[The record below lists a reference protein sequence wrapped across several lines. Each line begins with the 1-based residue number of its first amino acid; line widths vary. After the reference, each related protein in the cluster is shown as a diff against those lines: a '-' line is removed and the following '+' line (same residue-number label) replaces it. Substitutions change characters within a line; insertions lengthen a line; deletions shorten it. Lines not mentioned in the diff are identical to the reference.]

1 MVLFQES
8 VDYRTF
14 LSCATAVMRLVP
26 VQLLAYCLM
35 PNHFHMVVQPT
46 EDGQLSAFMKRLEG
60 THSKRWHVRRQTT
73 GTGAVY
79 QGRFKAFPIQSN
91 RHFYTVCRYVER
103 NALRAGLVNRA
114 EDWPW
119 GSLGQRCN
127 NSHYVPLSSWPILQ
141 PSDWTDLVNGSEST
155 AQLNDVRQSVATGR
169 PFGEPQWAVATAL
182 DLRLESTLRP
192 RGRPRKKTWGVVFL
206 KKIHP
211 TSFLL
216 TGRTISP
223 GRAGGPRCR
232 GRGGRRPSPSR
243 GSP

>member
-1 MVLFQES
+1 MTGGMPYRHGRGTAGVPFHVLNRGVRRMELFDES

-14 LSCATAVMRLVP
+14 LSCATAVMRQVP

-35 PNHFHMVVQPT
+35 PNHFHLVVQPV

-79 QGRFKAFPIQSN
+79 QGRFKAFPIQCD

-103 NALRAGLVNRA
+103 NALRAGLVQKA

-119 GSLGQRCN
+119 GSLGQRWR
-127 NSHYVPLSSWPILQ
+127 NSHFVPLSPWPILQ
-141 PSDWTDLVNGSEST
+141 PPDWISLVNGDESG
-155 AQLNDVRQSVATGR
+155 AQLKDVRQSVTTGR

-182 DLRLESTLRP
+182 DLRLESSLRP
-192 RGRPRKKTWGVVFL
+192 RGRPSRKDVGCLF
-206 KKIHP
+206 
-211 TSFLL
+211 
-216 TGRTISP
+216 
-223 GRAGGPRCR
+223 
-232 GRGGRRPSPSR
+232 
-243 GSP
+243 